1 MIRSNQ
7 EETDTRVIPYIQYA
21 ESLGFPFV
29 VVCTPDSDIFF
40 ILLFHAH
47 RFNII
52 IYLQIGMGNNQRLI
66 NMSALSDEM
75 GKDRCTI
82 LLSPYVFTDKDCTS
96 AFKGKGK
103 VAPLKKFMK
112 TPCFHASLRYF
123 FTFVLSRT

>member
-7 EETDTRVIPYIQYA
+7 EETDTRVILYIQYA
-21 ESLGFPFV
+21 ERLGFPSV

-47 RFNII
+47 RFNIV
-52 IYLQIGMGNNQRLI
+52 IYLEIGMGNNQRLI

-75 GKDRCTI
+75 GNDQCTV
-82 LLSPYVFTDKDCTS
+82 LLSFCVFTGKDCTS

>member
-21 ESLGFPFV
+21 ESLGFPFA

-47 RFNII
+47 HFNII

-66 NMSALSDEM
+66 NMSPLSDKM
-75 GKDRCTI
+75 GKDQCAV
-82 LLSPYVFTDKDCTS
+82 LLSFYVFTGLYS
-96 AFKGKGK
+96 
-103 VAPLKKFMK
+103 
-112 TPCFHASLRYF
+112 
-123 FTFVLSRT
+123 